1 MMGGVHPTL
10 DPHLFLKNRDIDFVV
25 RGEGE
30 FVLEH
35 FLQSISSHVLP
46 EIDGLCCRSKG
57 EYSIVEKARLISDL
71 NLLPLPDYSSFPIE
85 TYIRYNENL
94 RGIKGISML
103 VSRGCP
109 YHCAFCAV
117 KSTMGTRYRIKAP
130 RKVVDEMEFLR
141 DNFNVDGIWF
151 KDSILNLKKT
161 WVQEFCTEIKRRNL
175 NMLWQ
180 CNTRVDLVNEDE
192 IRLMAQC
199 GLIQLDLGI
208 ESGSIRS
215 LKVLKKGYTIEQIQK
230 AVAVARKYLKVAGF
244 FMIGIPGETESDI
257 DETFKLARSLKL
269 ERYSFSIFIPLPG
282 SDLYDRLSSE
292 GKIDRED
299 DLIDLHFTLCRK
311 SFCEVSPDRLRE
323 RYLQIN
329 DYFGNN

>member
-1 MMGGVHPTL
+1 
-10 DPHLFLKNRDIDFVV
+10 
-25 RGEGE
+25 
-30 FVLEH
+30 
-35 FLQSISSHVLP
+35 
-46 EIDGLCCRSKG
+46 
-57 EYSIVEKARLISDL
+57 
-71 NLLPLPDYSSFPIE
+71 
-85 TYIRYNENL
+85 
-94 RGIKGISML
+94 
-103 VSRGCP
+103 
-109 YHCAFCAV
+109 
-117 KSTMGTRYRIKAP
+117 MGTRYRIKAP

-151 KDSILNLKKT
+151 KDSILNLKGT
-161 WVQEFCTEIKRRNL
+161 WIQEFCTEIKRRNL

-230 AVAVARKYLKVAGF
+230 AVTVARKYVKVAGF

-269 ERYSFSIFIPLPG
+269 DRYSFSIFIPLPG
-282 SDLYDRLSSE
+282 SELYDRLSSG
-292 GKIDRED
+292 GKIDREN
-299 DLIDLHFTLCRK
+299 DLKDLHFTLCRK
-311 SFCEVSPDRLRE
+311 SFCEVSPERLRE

-329 DYFGNN
+329 EYFGNN